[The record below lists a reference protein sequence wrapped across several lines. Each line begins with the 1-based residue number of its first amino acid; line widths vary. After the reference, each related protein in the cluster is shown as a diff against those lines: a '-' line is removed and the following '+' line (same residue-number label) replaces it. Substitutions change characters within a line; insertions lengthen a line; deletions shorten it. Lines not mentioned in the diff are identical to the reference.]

1 VNLPDIVSRG
11 KPTRFDLPSRQPWP
25 LAEMFGRYELLEQI
39 PSGPDDQC
47 YWSRIRGPAGFE
59 RIVFLRRFAGAR
71 LDDGELVEALKRQAY
86 VNMRGVSQV
95 FEFGRVGEWGFVV
108 GEIVAGASVA
118 ALARGLKRVSWL
130 VALAIVFDACARLAA
145 VHERYG
151 QDVELAVTPARI
163 MLSTAGEVTLCTGLP
178 RRQRAPWHRTVCEI
192 IQPIL
197 SLAADDDAERAMLR
211 ELFTDDN
218 PMRCGSRAMRSSSSI
233 RSSTRCCRWCFCH
246 SPGACRRRPRT
257 RPSWSASPST
267 SCGCSGISS
276 SMRPLVGASIW
287 GCSRTDSRSG

>member
-1 VNLPDIVSRG
+1 MNLPDIVSRG

-218 PMRCGSRAMRSSSSI
+218 PDAVWVASDALVEQHPELDPVLPMVFLSLAGRVPTATAHEALVERVPVDELRVLWHLVVDAAARRC
-233 RSSTRCCRWCFCH
+233 
-246 SPGACRRRPRT
+246 
-257 RPSWSASPST
+257 
-267 SCGCSGISS
+267 
-276 SMRPLVGASIW
+276 
-287 GCSRTDSRSG
+287 